1 MTESRILRMIFDLYL
16 ENREI
21 TESPREKK
29 REEAYAKLDRLI
41 EDNPEAGQALI
52 DFQEAAMWAAF
63 YEGFSVATEI
73 HTGRRVNYS
82 E

>member
-1 MTESRILRMIFDLYL
+1 MTESGILRMIFNLYL
-16 ENREI
+16 ERGI
-21 TESPREKK
+21 ESPQEKK

-52 DFQEAAMWAAF
+52 EFQEAAMWAAF

-73 HTGRRVNYS
+73 HTGKRVNYS